1 MSGSSGASKTTRSWP
16 LGSIVPSGGE
26 QCIELGHWAGTA
38 LDSSFLLPQ
47 EDMRR
52 KKDLECL
59 SMLMRY
65 SADARLRRVARIVGN
80 QIHRLAAYLRTKPPV
95 ANAQTFETMW
105 ELMPHYNIC

>member
-1 MSGSSGASKTTRSWP
+1 
-16 LGSIVPSGGE
+16 
-26 QCIELGHWAGTA
+26 
-38 LDSSFLLPQ
+38 
-47 EDMRR
+47 MRR

-95 ANAQTFETMW
+95 ETPQTFETMW